1 MDNNVT
7 LVGNLTRDPE
17 TKVMPS
23 GDMTAR
29 FGIAVNRKWTDKTS
43 GEEKEAVSYFTVN
56 TWRSLAENVE
66 RSLSTGDRVI
76 VTGQMRM
83 REWETD
89 TGEKRSILEVEADAV
104 GPDLRWAEAT
114 VSKNAKRGAEPS
126 FDEKPW

>member
-1 MDNNVT
+1 MDNTVT

-29 FGIAVNRKWTDKTS
+29 FGIAVNRKWTDKAS

-56 TWRSLAENVE
+56 TWRTLAENVE
-66 RSLSTGDRVI
+66 RSLSIGDRVI

-89 TGEKRSILEVEADAV
+89 TGEKRSVLEVEADAV

-114 VSKNAKRGAEPS
+114 VSKNAKRGDQPS